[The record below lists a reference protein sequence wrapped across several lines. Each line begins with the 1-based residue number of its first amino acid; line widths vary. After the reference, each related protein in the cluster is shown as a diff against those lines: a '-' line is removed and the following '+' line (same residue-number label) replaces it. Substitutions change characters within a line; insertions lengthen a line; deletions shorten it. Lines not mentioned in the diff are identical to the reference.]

1 MGDCPEVEN
10 KSYLPVMVFNNE
22 AEQRNLNKY
31 HWFVQLNLVPLI
43 SQKILTISIPNFNII
58 LRDIFGLHLFTGSG
72 NRKVYTDS

>member
-1 MGDCPEVEN
+1 M
-10 KSYLPVMVFNNE
+10 SLPPKTTVAKVF
-22 AEQRNLNKY
+22 QGKDGPRNFNKY

-72 NRKVYTDS
+72 NRRVYMDS